1 MSNKS
6 KPLLILHIG
15 YAKTGT
21 TSLQRTFFNKHSDIE
36 FVGNLT
42 PEKEQEWK
50 EFDGVI
56 QSNSNTN
63 GSAFFDDVV
72 NTESIFFNDILK
84 KYKNIFSEYTKP
96 NKVLVYSLE
105 DFVTN
110 DRNNFDLGL
119 IANRLY
125 QIFYQRFDV
134 KILITIR
141 EQKSILPS
149 YFGTLY
155 TGSYY
160 NFLKEMLKTP
170 KQRVLVSL
178 FYYEVSDYYV
188 KLFGRENVHILLF
201 EEFVADR
208 ESYIEKLSN
217 ILNVRV
223 DYSLLQNKNRLNTT
237 PKNSDGKYS
246 VSLQVIASSLR
257 EKTFFKY
264 IPMDNLY
271 FKKIALILTKI
282 RVPFM
287 TLNITNEQRTE
298 INKLYCQSN
307 KRLMKRFNLDLKRYG
322 YSIDEGDL

>member
-1 MSNKS
+1 
-6 KPLLILHIG
+6 
-15 YAKTGT
+15 
-21 TSLQRTFFNKHSDIE
+21 
-36 FVGNLT
+36 
-42 PEKEQEWK
+42 
-50 EFDGVI
+50 
-56 QSNSNTN
+56 
-63 GSAFFDDVV
+63 
-72 NTESIFFNDILK
+72 
-84 KYKNIFSEYTKP
+84 
-96 NKVLVYSLE
+96 LE

-170 KQRVLVSL
+170 KQRVLASL

-223 DYSLLQNKNRLNTT
+223 DYSLLQNKNGLNIT

-257 EKTFFKY
+257 QKTFFKY

-282 RVPFM
+282 RVPFI

-322 YSIDEGDL
+322 YSIDEGDS

>member
-1 MSNKS
+1 MSKS
-6 KPLLILHIG
+6 ILFLHIG

-21 TSLQRTFFNKHSDIE
+21 TSLQRTFFDKHTDVE
-36 FVGNLT
+36 FVGNLS
-42 PEKEQEWK
+42 PDRELEWK

-56 QSNSNTN
+56 KKSNSNTN
-63 GSAFFDDVV
+63 GSAFFDDIV
-72 NTESIFFNDILK
+72 NTESIFFNDVLE
-84 KYKNIFSEYTKP
+84 KYKNIFSEYVKP

-134 KILITIR
+134 KILISIR

-155 TGSYY
+155 SGSYY
-160 NFLKEMLKTP
+160 NFLEEMLKTP
-170 KQRVLVSL
+170 RQRVLASL
-178 FYYEVSDYYV
+178 FYNEVSDCYI
-188 KLFGRENVHILLF
+188 KLFGRKNVHILLF

-208 ESYIEKLSN
+208 ETYIEKLSN

-223 DYSLLQNKNRLNTT
+223 DYSLLQDADRLYTT
-237 PKNSDGKYS
+237 PKKSNGEYS
-246 VSLQVIASSLR
+246 VSLQLIASSLR
-257 EKTFFKY
+257 QKTFLKH
-264 IPMDNLY
+264 IKMNNLF
-271 FKKIALILTKI
+271 FKKIALILNKI
-282 RVPFM
+282 RVPFIS
-287 TLNITNEQRTE
+287 LNMTNEHRAE

-307 KRLMKRFNLDLKRYG
+307 KMLMKQFNLDLKRYG
-322 YSIDEGDL
+322 YSVDEEI